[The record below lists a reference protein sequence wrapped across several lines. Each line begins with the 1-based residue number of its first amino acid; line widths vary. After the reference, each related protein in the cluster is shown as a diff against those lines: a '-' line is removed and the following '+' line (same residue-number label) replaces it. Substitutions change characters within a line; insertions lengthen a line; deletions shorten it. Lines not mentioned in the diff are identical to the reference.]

1 MSGKC
6 YLDLVLRM
14 AKGRGFRKRTHVCTV
29 HHTLQEISIYE
40 FPEKEL
46 RSLIPKFPHLCVC
59 ERFIYSHD
67 RSTYFP
73 AAEYADRL
81 WEYINRT

>member
-14 AKGRGFRKRTHVCTV
+14 AKGRGFRN
-29 HHTLQEISIYE
+29 YE

-46 RSLIPKFPHLCVC
+46 RSLIPKFPHSCVC
-59 ERFIYSHD
+59 ERFIFSHD
-67 RSTYFP
+67 RSTYFLQQNMQT
-73 AAEYADRL
+73 DRGN
-81 WEYINRT
+81 I